1 MLSDCK
7 YMSKLE
13 NKIYGSWISPI
24 TSDLIVS
31 ETVRLGQ
38 VVLDDESTYWT
49 EGRPQEGGRNVIVC
63 CTADGQINDVTP
75 EPFNVR
81 SRIHEYGGGAFA
93 VVDKT
98 VYFSNYLDNQI
109 YRQGMGT
116 RPVAIT
122 SGSGRRY
129 ADFAIDEK
137 RNRLIC
143 VVEDHSDLGQNEP
156 VNSLMSLNLVDGMT
170 QIIAGGNDF
179 YASPCISRDGSHLA
193 WLTWNHPNMPW
204 DSTELW
210 VATWNEDGTI
220 ANLKQV
226 AGGHNESIFQPKWS
240 PDNKLYY
247 VSDRNGWWNLYYL
260 QNGQTK
266 PLFEMEAEFGR
277 PQWVFGMS
285 AYGFVSAEKIICAYT
300 QNGIWHLAS
309 IQTKTRKLERIET
322 DYTSIESVQVN
333 TNMVAFIGG
342 SPSQFSSVAKL
353 DLATQYPYVI
363 RKSCNVELQLECLST
378 SQTIKFPTADGL
390 ISYAFFYAPQNDRH
404 IASESELPPLIVV
417 SHGGPTGATSNTLS
431 LNLQYWTSRGFA
443 VLDVNYGGSTGYG
456 RAYRE
461 RLNNRWGIVDVED
474 CINGAKF
481 LVDQGQV
488 DSNRIAIKGGS
499 AGGYTTL
506 CALTYHDFFKAG
518 ASYYGIGDLEALAT
532 DTHKFESRYLDG
544 LVGKYPEEMETYRH
558 RSPIHAI
565 DLLNCPIIIFQGLD
579 DKVVPPNQA
588 EAMVR
593 ALKSKGIPV
602 AYVPFD
608 GEGHGFRKSQN
619 IKRALD
625 AELYFY
631 GCVFGF
637 TPADSLIPVEIV
649 NMPM

>member
-143 VVEDHSDLGQNEP
+143 VVEDHSDLSQNEP

-220 ANLKQV
+220 SNLKQV

-240 PDNKLYY
+240 PDHKLYY

-378 SQTIKFPTADGL
+378 SQTIKFPTEDGL

-456 RAYRE
+456 RTYRE
-461 RLNNRWGIVDVED
+461 RLTNRWGIVDVED

-637 TPADSLIPVEIV
+637 KPADSLIPVEIV

>member
-1 MLSDCK
+1 
-7 YMSKLE
+7 MSE
-13 NKIYGSWISPI
+13 NKTYGSWISPI

-31 ETVRLGQ
+31 ETIRLGQ
-38 VVLDDESTYWT
+38 VILDNESTYWT

-63 CTADGQINDVTP
+63 CTADGQVNDVTP

-109 YRQGMGT
+109 YRQEMGA

-122 SGSGRRY
+122 AGSGRRY
-129 ADFAIDEK
+129 ADFVIDEK

-143 VVEDHSDLGQNEP
+143 VVEDHSDLSQNEP

-210 VATWNEDGTI
+210 VATWNENGTI

-240 PDNKLYY
+240 PDHKLYY

-260 QNGQTK
+260 QKGQTQ
-266 PLFEMEAEFGR
+266 PLFEVEAEFGR

-285 AYGFVSAEKIICAYT
+285 TYGFVSAEKIICAYT
-300 QNGIWHLAS
+300 QNGVWYLAS

-363 RKSCNVELQLECLST
+363 RKSCNVELKLECLST
-378 SQTIKFPTADGL
+378 PQTIKFPTANGL
-390 ISYAFFYAPQNDRH
+390 ISYAFFYPPQNDRQ

-443 VLDVNYGGSTGYG
+443 ILDVNYGGSTGYG

-461 RLNNRWGIVDVED
+461 RLHNRWGIVDVED

-602 AYVPFD
+602 AYIPFD

-637 TPADSLIPVEIV
+637 KPADSLVPIEIV

>member
-1 MLSDCK
+1 
-7 YMSKLE
+7 MSE
-13 NKIYGSWISPI
+13 NKTYGSWISPI

-38 VVLDDESTYWT
+38 VILGNESTYWT

-63 CTADGQINDVTP
+63 CTADGQVNDVTP

-143 VVEDHSDLGQNEP
+143 VVEDHSDLSQNEP

-240 PDNKLYY
+240 PDHKLYY

-266 PLFEMEAEFGR
+266 PLFEVEAEFGR

-285 AYGFVSAEKIICAYT
+285 TYGFVSAEKIICAYT
-300 QNGIWHLAS
+300 QNGVWYLAS

-363 RKSCNVELQLECLST
+363 RKSCNVELKLECLST
-378 SQTIKFPTADGL
+378 PQTIKFPTADGL
-390 ISYAFFYAPQNDRH
+390 ISYAFFYPPQNDRQ
-404 IASESELPPLIVV
+404 IASASELPPLIVV

-637 TPADSLIPVEIV
+637 KPADSLVPIEIV

>member
-1 MLSDCK
+1 
-7 YMSKLE
+7 MSKLE

-63 CTADGQINDVTP
+63 CTADGKINDVTP

-143 VVEDHSDLGQNEP
+143 VVEDHSDLSQNEP

-220 ANLKQV
+220 SNLKQV

-240 PDNKLYY
+240 PDHKLYY

-285 AYGFVSAEKIICAYT
+285 TYGFVSAEKIICAYT

-378 SQTIKFPTADGL
+378 PQTIKFPTADGL

-637 TPADSLIPVEIV
+637 KPADSLIPVEIV

>member
-1 MLSDCK
+1 
-7 YMSKLE
+7 MSELE
-13 NKIYGSWISPI
+13 IKSYGSWVSPI
-24 TSDLIVS
+24 TSNLIVS

-38 VVLDDESTYWT
+38 VVLDNESTYWT
-49 EGRPQEGGRNVIVC
+49 EGRPQEGGRNVIVH
-63 CTADGQINDVTP
+63 CTADGQKNDVTP

-81 SRIHEYGGGAFA
+81 SRVHEYGGGAFA

-109 YRQGMGT
+109 YRQEMGS

-122 SGSGRRY
+122 SESGRRH
-129 ADFAIDEK
+129 ADFVINQK
-137 RNRLIC
+137 QNRLVC
-143 VVEDHSDLGQNEP
+143 VSEDHSDLSRNEP
-156 VNSLMSLNLVDGMT
+156 VNSLVSLDLVDGTT
-170 QIIAGGNDF
+170 QAIAFGNDF
-179 YASPCISRDGSHLA
+179 YASPCISRDESHLA

-204 DSTELW
+204 DGTELW
-210 VATWNEDGTI
+210 VATWNEDGSI
-220 ANLKQV
+220 ANPKQI

-240 PDNKLYY
+240 PDHKLYF
-247 VSDRNGWWNLYYL
+247 VSDRNGWWNLHHL
-260 QNGQTK
+260 QNGQTE
-266 PLFEMEAEFGR
+266 PLLEMEAEFGR

-285 AYGFVSAEKIICAYT
+285 TYGFASAEQIICAYT

-309 IQTKTRKLERIET
+309 VQTETRKLERIET
-322 DYTSIESVQVN
+322 VYTSIESIQVN
-333 TNMVAFIGG
+333 ANMVVFIGG

-353 DLATQYPYVI
+353 DLVTQHPYII
-363 RKSCNVELQLECLST
+363 RRSCNVEVGPKVLST
-378 SQTIKFPTADGL
+378 PQTIEFPTVNGL
-390 ISYAFFYAPQNDRH
+390 ISYAFFYAPQNDCQ

-456 RAYRE
+456 RVYRE
-461 RLNNRWGIVDVED
+461 RLNNQWGIVDVED

-506 CALTYHDFFKAG
+506 CSLTYHDFFKAG
-518 ASYYGIGDLEALAT
+518 ASYYGIGNLEALAT

-544 LVGKYPEEMETYRH
+544 LVGRYPEEMEVYRE
-558 RSPIHAI
+558 RSPIYAI

-588 EAMVR
+588 EAMVH
-593 ALKSKGIPV
+593 ALKTKGIPV
-602 AYVPFD
+602 AYIPFD

-631 GCVFGF
+631 GSVFGF
-637 TPADSLIPVEIV
+637 KPADSLIPIEIT
-649 NMPM
+649 NMPT

>member
-1 MLSDCK
+1 
-7 YMSKLE
+7 MSE
-13 NKIYGSWISPI
+13 NKTYGSWISPI

-38 VVLDDESTYWT
+38 VILGNESTYWT

-63 CTADGQINDVTP
+63 CTADGQVNDVTP

-143 VVEDHSDLGQNEP
+143 VVEDHSDLSQNEP

-210 VATWNEDGTI
+210 VATWNENGTI

-240 PDNKLYY
+240 PDHKLYY

-266 PLFEMEAEFGR
+266 PLFEVEAEFGR

-285 AYGFVSAEKIICAYT
+285 TYGFVSAEKIICAYT
-300 QNGIWHLAS
+300 QNGVWYLAS

-363 RKSCNVELQLECLST
+363 RKSCNVELKLECLST
-378 SQTIKFPTADGL
+378 PQTIKFPTADGL
-390 ISYAFFYAPQNDRH
+390 ISYAFFYPPQNDRQ
-404 IASESELPPLIVV
+404 IASASELPPLIVV

-544 LVGKYPEEMETYRH
+544 LIGKYPEEMETYRH

-637 TPADSLIPVEIV
+637 KPADSLVPIEIV

>member
-1 MLSDCK
+1 
-7 YMSKLE
+7 MSKLE

-143 VVEDHSDLGQNEP
+143 VVEDHSDLSQNEP

-220 ANLKQV
+220 SNLKQV

-285 AYGFVSAEKIICAYT
+285 TYGFVSAEKIICAYT

-378 SQTIKFPTADGL
+378 SQTIKFPTEDGL

-456 RAYRE
+456 RTYRE
-461 RLNNRWGIVDVED
+461 RLTNRWGIVDVED

-637 TPADSLIPVEIV
+637 KPADSLIPVEIV

>member
-1 MLSDCK
+1 
-7 YMSKLE
+7 MSE
-13 NKIYGSWISPI
+13 NKTYGSWISPI

-38 VVLDDESTYWT
+38 VILGNESTYWT
-49 EGRPQEGGRNVIVC
+49 EGRPQEGGRNVVVC
-63 CTADGQINDVTP
+63 CTADGQVNDVTP

-109 YRQGMGT
+109 YRQEMGA

-122 SGSGRRY
+122 AGSGRRY
-129 ADFAIDEK
+129 ADFVIDEK

-143 VVEDHSDLGQNEP
+143 VVEDHSDLSQNEP
-156 VNSLMSLNLVDGMT
+156 VNSLMSLNLVDGIT
-170 QIIAGGNDF
+170 QIIAAGNDF

-210 VATWNEDGTI
+210 VATWNENGTI

-240 PDNKLYY
+240 PDHKLYY

-266 PLFEMEAEFGR
+266 PLFEVEAEFGR

-285 AYGFVSAEKIICAYT
+285 TYGFVSAEKIICAYT
-300 QNGIWHLAS
+300 QNGVWYLAS

-363 RKSCNVELQLECLST
+363 RKSCNVELKLECLST
-378 SQTIKFPTADGL
+378 PQTIKFPTADGL
-390 ISYAFFYAPQNDRH
+390 ISYAFFYPPQNDRQ
-404 IASESELPPLIVV
+404 IASASELPPLIVV

-443 VLDVNYGGSTGYG
+443 VLDVNYGGSTGHG
-456 RAYRE
+456 RAHRE

-637 TPADSLIPVEIV
+637 KPADSLVPIEIV

>member
-1 MLSDCK
+1 
-7 YMSKLE
+7 MSKLE

-143 VVEDHSDLGQNEP
+143 VVEDHSDLSQNEP
-156 VNSLMSLNLVDGMT
+156 VNSLMSLNLVDEMT

-220 ANLKQV
+220 SNLKQV

-240 PDNKLYY
+240 PDHKLYY

-285 AYGFVSAEKIICAYT
+285 TYGFVSAEKIICAYT

-637 TPADSLIPVEIV
+637 KPADSLIPVEIV

>member
-1 MLSDCK
+1 
-7 YMSKLE
+7 MSE
-13 NKIYGSWISPI
+13 NKTYGSWISPI

-38 VVLDDESTYWT
+38 VILGNESTYWT

-63 CTADGQINDVTP
+63 CTADGQVNDVTP

-109 YRQGMGT
+109 YRQEMGA

-122 SGSGRRY
+122 AGSGRRY
-129 ADFAIDEK
+129 ADFIIDEK

-143 VVEDHSDLGQNEP
+143 VVEDHSDLSQNEP

-210 VATWNEDGTI
+210 VATWNENGTI

-266 PLFEMEAEFGR
+266 PLFEVEAEFGR

-285 AYGFVSAEKIICAYT
+285 TYGFVSAEKIICAYT
-300 QNGIWHLAS
+300 QNGVWYLAS

-637 TPADSLIPVEIV
+637 KPADSLIPVEIV

>member
-143 VVEDHSDLGQNEP
+143 VVEDHSDLSQNEP

-220 ANLKQV
+220 SNLKQV

-240 PDNKLYY
+240 PDHKLYY

-285 AYGFVSAEKIICAYT
+285 TYGFVSAEKIICAYT

-378 SQTIKFPTADGL
+378 SQTIKFPTEDGL

-518 ASYYGIGDLEALAT
+518 SSYYGIGDLEALAT

-637 TPADSLIPVEIV
+637 KPADSLIPVEIV

>member
-1 MLSDCK
+1 
-7 YMSKLE
+7 
-13 NKIYGSWISPI
+13 
-24 TSDLIVS
+24 
-31 ETVRLGQ
+31 
-38 VVLDDESTYWT
+38 
-49 EGRPQEGGRNVIVC
+49 
-63 CTADGQINDVTP
+63 
-75 EPFNVR
+75 
-81 SRIHEYGGGAFA
+81 
-93 VVDKT
+93 
-98 VYFSNYLDNQI
+98 
-109 YRQGMGT
+109 
-116 RPVAIT
+116 
-122 SGSGRRY
+122 
-129 ADFAIDEK
+129 
-137 RNRLIC
+137 
-143 VVEDHSDLGQNEP
+143 
-156 VNSLMSLNLVDGMT
+156 
-170 QIIAGGNDF
+170 
-179 YASPCISRDGSHLA
+179 
-193 WLTWNHPNMPW
+193 
-204 DSTELW
+204 
-210 VATWNEDGTI
+210 
-220 ANLKQV
+220 
-226 AGGHNESIFQPKWS
+226 
-240 PDNKLYY
+240 
-247 VSDRNGWWNLYYL
+247 
-260 QNGQTK
+260 
-266 PLFEMEAEFGR
+266 
-277 PQWVFGMS
+277 
-285 AYGFVSAEKIICAYT
+285 IICAYT
-300 QNGIWHLAS
+300 QNGVWYLAS

-363 RKSCNVELQLECLST
+363 RKSCNVELKLECLST
-378 SQTIKFPTADGL
+378 PQTIKFPTADGL
-390 ISYAFFYAPQNDRH
+390 ISYAFFYPPQNDRQ

-637 TPADSLIPVEIV
+637 KPADSLVPIEIV

>member
-1 MLSDCK
+1 
-7 YMSKLE
+7 MSE
-13 NKIYGSWISPI
+13 NKTYGSWISPI

-38 VVLDDESTYWT
+38 VILGNESTYWT

-63 CTADGQINDVTP
+63 CTADGQVNDVTP

-143 VVEDHSDLGQNEP
+143 VVEDHSDLSQNEP

-240 PDNKLYY
+240 PDHKLYY

-285 AYGFVSAEKIICAYT
+285 TYGFVSAEKIICAYT

-378 SQTIKFPTADGL
+378 SQTIKFPTEDGL

-588 EAMVR
+588 EAMIR

-637 TPADSLIPVEIV
+637 KPADSLIPVEIV

>member
-1 MLSDCK
+1 
-7 YMSKLE
+7 MSE
-13 NKIYGSWISPI
+13 NKTYGSWISPI

-38 VVLDDESTYWT
+38 VILGNESTYWT

-63 CTADGQINDVTP
+63 CTADGQVNDVTP

-109 YRQGMGT
+109 YRQEMGA

-122 SGSGRRY
+122 AGSGRRY
-129 ADFAIDEK
+129 ADFVIDEK

-143 VVEDHSDLGQNEP
+143 VVEDHSDLSQNEP
-156 VNSLMSLNLVDGMT
+156 VNSLMSLNLVDGIT
-170 QIIAGGNDF
+170 QIIAAGNDF

-210 VATWNEDGTI
+210 VATWNENGTI

-240 PDNKLYY
+240 PDHKLYY

-266 PLFEMEAEFGR
+266 PLFEVEAEFGR

-285 AYGFVSAEKIICAYT
+285 TYGFVSAEKIICAYT
-300 QNGIWHLAS
+300 QNGVWYLAS

-363 RKSCNVELQLECLST
+363 RKSCNVELKLECLST
-378 SQTIKFPTADGL
+378 PQTIKFPTADGL

-481 LVDQGQV
+481 LVDQGRV

-602 AYVPFD
+602 VYVPFD

-637 TPADSLIPVEIV
+637 KPADSLVPIEIV

>member
-1 MLSDCK
+1 
-7 YMSKLE
+7 MSKLE

-143 VVEDHSDLGQNEP
+143 VVEDHSDLSQNEP

-220 ANLKQV
+220 SNLKQV

-240 PDNKLYY
+240 PDHKLYY

-285 AYGFVSAEKIICAYT
+285 TYGFVSAEKIICAYT

-378 SQTIKFPTADGL
+378 SQTIKFPTEDGL

-456 RAYRE
+456 RTYRE
-461 RLNNRWGIVDVED
+461 RLTNRWGIVDVED

-637 TPADSLIPVEIV
+637 KPADSLIPVEIV

>member
-1 MLSDCK
+1 
-7 YMSKLE
+7 MSKLE

-143 VVEDHSDLGQNEP
+143 VVEDHSDLSQNEP

-220 ANLKQV
+220 SNLKQV

-285 AYGFVSAEKIICAYT
+285 TYGFVSAEKIICAYT

-378 SQTIKFPTADGL
+378 SQTIKFPTEDGL

-456 RAYRE
+456 RTYRE
-461 RLNNRWGIVDVED
+461 RLTNRWGIVDVED

-588 EAMVR
+588 EAMIR

-637 TPADSLIPVEIV
+637 KPADSLIPVEIV

>member
-1 MLSDCK
+1 
-7 YMSKLE
+7 MSE
-13 NKIYGSWISPI
+13 NKTYGSWISPI

-38 VVLDDESTYWT
+38 VILGNESTYWT

-63 CTADGQINDVTP
+63 CTADGQVNDVTP

-109 YRQGMGT
+109 YRQEMGA

-122 SGSGRRY
+122 AGSGRRY
-129 ADFAIDEK
+129 ADFVIDEK

-143 VVEDHSDLGQNEP
+143 VVEDHSDLSQNEP
-156 VNSLMSLNLVDGMT
+156 VNSLMSLNLVDGIT
-170 QIIAGGNDF
+170 QIIAAGNDF

-210 VATWNEDGTI
+210 VATWNENGTI

-240 PDNKLYY
+240 PDHKLYY

-260 QNGQTK
+260 QNGPTK
-266 PLFEMEAEFGR
+266 PLFEVEAEFGR

-285 AYGFVSAEKIICAYT
+285 TYGFVSAEKIICAYT
-300 QNGIWHLAS
+300 QNGVWYLAS

-363 RKSCNVELQLECLST
+363 RKSCNVELKLECLST
-378 SQTIKFPTADGL
+378 PQTIKFPTADGL
-390 ISYAFFYAPQNDRH
+390 ISYAFFYPPQNDRQ
-404 IASESELPPLIVV
+404 IASASELPPLIVV

-481 LVDQGQV
+481 LVDQGRV

-637 TPADSLIPVEIV
+637 KPADSLIPVEIV

>member
-1 MLSDCK
+1 
-7 YMSKLE
+7 MSKLE

-143 VVEDHSDLGQNEP
+143 VVEDHSDLSQNEP

-220 ANLKQV
+220 SNLKQV

-240 PDNKLYY
+240 PDHKLYY

-285 AYGFVSAEKIICAYT
+285 TYGFVSAEKIICAYT

-378 SQTIKFPTADGL
+378 SQTIKFPTEDGL

-456 RAYRE
+456 RTYRE
-461 RLNNRWGIVDVED
+461 RLTNRWGIVDVED

-588 EAMVR
+588 EAMIR

-637 TPADSLIPVEIV
+637 KPADSLIPVEIV

>member
-1 MLSDCK
+1 
-7 YMSKLE
+7 MSE
-13 NKIYGSWISPI
+13 NKTYGSWISPI

-38 VVLDDESTYWT
+38 VILGNESTYWT

-109 YRQGMGT
+109 YRQEMGA

-122 SGSGRRY
+122 AGSGRRY
-129 ADFAIDEK
+129 ADFVIDEK

-143 VVEDHSDLGQNEP
+143 VVEDHSDLSQNEP

-220 ANLKQV
+220 SNLKQV

-266 PLFEMEAEFGR
+266 PLFEVEAEFGR

-285 AYGFVSAEKIICAYT
+285 TYGFVSAEKIICAYT
-300 QNGIWHLAS
+300 QNGVWYLAS

-637 TPADSLIPVEIV
+637 KPADSLIPVEIV

>member
-13 NKIYGSWISPI
+13 NNGSWISPI

-143 VVEDHSDLGQNEP
+143 VVEDHSDLSQNEP

-220 ANLKQV
+220 SNLKQV

-240 PDNKLYY
+240 PDHKLYY

-285 AYGFVSAEKIICAYT
+285 TYGFVSAEKIICAYT

-378 SQTIKFPTADGL
+378 SQTIKFPTEDGL

-456 RAYRE
+456 RTYRE
-461 RLNNRWGIVDVED
+461 RLTNRWGIVDVED

-588 EAMVR
+588 EAMIR

-637 TPADSLIPVEIV
+637 KPADSLIPVEIV

>member
-1 MLSDCK
+1 
-7 YMSKLE
+7 MSE
-13 NKIYGSWISPI
+13 NKTYGSWISPI

-38 VVLDDESTYWT
+38 VILGNESTYWT

-63 CTADGQINDVTP
+63 CTADGQVNDVTP

-109 YRQGMGT
+109 YRQEMGA

-122 SGSGRRY
+122 AGSGRRY
-129 ADFAIDEK
+129 ADFVIDEK

-143 VVEDHSDLGQNEP
+143 VVEDHSDLSQNEP

-210 VATWNEDGTI
+210 VATWNENGTI

-240 PDNKLYY
+240 PDHKLYY

-266 PLFEMEAEFGR
+266 PLFEVEAEFGR

-285 AYGFVSAEKIICAYT
+285 TYGFVSAEKIICAYT
-300 QNGIWHLAS
+300 QNGVWYLAS

-363 RKSCNVELQLECLST
+363 RKSCNVELKLECLST
-378 SQTIKFPTADGL
+378 PQTIKFPTADGL
-390 ISYAFFYAPQNDRH
+390 ISYAFFYPPQNDRQ
-404 IASESELPPLIVV
+404 IASASELPPLIVV

-637 TPADSLIPVEIV
+637 KPADSLIPVEIV

>member
-1 MLSDCK
+1 
-7 YMSKLE
+7 MSELE
-13 NKIYGSWISPI
+13 NKSYGSWVSPI
-24 TSDLIVS
+24 TSGLIVS

-38 VVLDDESTYWT
+38 VVLDNESIYWT
-49 EGRPQEGGRNVIVC
+49 EGRPREDGRNVIVR
-63 CTADGQINDVTP
+63 CTVDGQKNDVTP

-81 SRIHEYGGGAFA
+81 SRVHEYGGGAFS

-98 VYFSNYLDNQI
+98 VYFSNCLDNQI
-109 YRQGMGT
+109 YRQEMGS

-122 SGSGRRY
+122 SGSDRRY
-129 ADFAIDEK
+129 ADFIIDAK
-137 RNRLIC
+137 QNRLVC
-143 VVEDHSDLGQNEP
+143 VVEDHSDLSRNEP
-156 VNSLMSLNLVDGMT
+156 VNSLMSLNLVDGTT
-170 QIIAGGNDF
+170 QDIAFGNDF
-179 YASPCISRDGSHLA
+179 YASPCLSRDESYLA

-210 VATWNEDGTI
+210 VATWNQDGAI
-220 ANLKQV
+220 ANPKLV
-226 AGGHNESIFQPKWS
+226 AGGQKESIFQPQWS
-240 PDNKLYY
+240 PDHKLYY
-247 VSDRNGWWNLYYL
+247 VSDRNGWWNLYCL
-260 QNGQTK
+260 QNGHTE
-266 PLFEMEAEFGR
+266 PLFEMEAEFGC

-285 AYGFVSAEKIICAYT
+285 TYGFASAEQIICAYT
-300 QNGIWHLAS
+300 QNGVWYLAS
-309 IQTKTRKLERIET
+309 VQTETRKLERIET

-333 TNMVAFIGG
+333 ANMAVFIGG

-353 DLATQYPYVI
+353 DLTTQHFYI
-363 RKSCNVELQLECLST
+363 ICRSCDVELALECVSIP
-378 SQTIKFPTADGL
+378 QIIKFPTVDGL
-390 ISYAFFYAPQNDRH
+390 ISYAFFYAPRSACQ

-456 RAYRE
+456 RVYRE
-461 RLNNRWGIVDVED
+461 RLNNQWGVVDVED

-518 ASYYGIGDLEALAT
+518 ASYYGIGDLEMLAT

-544 LVGKYPEEMETYRH
+544 LVGKYPEEVEVYQY
-558 RSPIHAI
+558 RSPVYAI
-565 DLLNCPIIIFQGLD
+565 DRLNCPIIIFQGLD

-588 EAMVR
+588 EAMVN

-637 TPADSLIPVEIV
+637 KPADLLAPVEIV
-649 NMPM
+649 NMPT

>member
-1 MLSDCK
+1 
-7 YMSKLE
+7 MSKLE

-143 VVEDHSDLGQNEP
+143 VVEDHSDLSQNEP

-220 ANLKQV
+220 SNLKQV

-240 PDNKLYY
+240 PDHKLYY

-285 AYGFVSAEKIICAYT
+285 TYGFVSAEKIICAYT

-637 TPADSLIPVEIV
+637 KPADSLIPVEIV

>member
-1 MLSDCK
+1 
-7 YMSKLE
+7 MSKLE

-143 VVEDHSDLGQNEP
+143 VVEDHSDLSQNEP

-220 ANLKQV
+220 SNLKQV

-240 PDNKLYY
+240 PDHKLYY

-285 AYGFVSAEKIICAYT
+285 TYGFVSAEKIICAYT

-378 SQTIKFPTADGL
+378 SQTIKFPTEDGL

-456 RAYRE
+456 RTYRE
-461 RLNNRWGIVDVED
+461 RLTNRWGIVDVED

-625 AELYFY
+625 TELYFY

-637 TPADSLIPVEIV
+637 KPADSLIPVEIV

>member
-143 VVEDHSDLGQNEP
+143 VVEDHSDLSQNEP

-220 ANLKQV
+220 SNLKQV

-285 AYGFVSAEKIICAYT
+285 TYGFVSAEKIICAYT

-378 SQTIKFPTADGL
+378 SQTIKFPTEDGL

-588 EAMVR
+588 EAMIR

-637 TPADSLIPVEIV
+637 KPADSLIPVEIV